1 MILVSLGAGAEAVEK
16 GRLEVVAM
24 PGGTTLFLSGD
35 VMTGR
40 GVDQILGSPSDPGLW
55 EAHVSDARRY
65 VELAEQVS
73 GPIPRP
79 VPAEW
84 IWGDALALLER
95 LQPDVRIIN
104 LETSIT
110 RSDDHWPGKGIHYR
124 MHPDNVASLTVGGID
139 LCVLANNHVLDFGY
153 AGLSETL
160 STLDRAG
167 IATAGAGAD
176 IQVARRPA
184 ILDLGPGG
192 RIVVGAVGTPSSGI
206 PSDWAASSGRPGVS
220 LLDDLSE
227 EAAEELATQVTAS
240 RRPGDVVVCSIH
252 WGSNW
257 GYEVPAE
264 QVRFAHRL
272 VDAGVDVVH
281 GHSSHHPR
289 PIEVYRGRLI
299 LYGCG
304 DLINDYEGI
313 GGREAFRT
321 ELALLYLATL
331 RPHAGD
337 LVDLRMVPVRI
348 RRMRLER
355 ASPKDG
361 RWLRDVLR
369 AISGPS
375 ASGLVVDADGAPGLR
390 PFRGH

>member
-1 MILVSLGAGAEAVEK
+1 MA
-16 GRLEVVAM
+16 
-24 PGGTTLFLSGD
+24 GGTTLFLSGD

-40 GVDQILGSPSDPGLW
+40 GVDQILGRPSDPGLW

-95 LQPDVRIIN
+95 LRPDVRIIN
-104 LETSIT
+104 LETAIT

-240 RRPGDVVVCSIH
+240 RRPGDIVVCSIH

-321 ELALLYLATL
+321 ELALLYLA
-331 RPHAGD
+331 
-337 LVDLRMVPVRI
+337 
-348 RRMRLER
+348 
-355 ASPKDG
+355 
-361 RWLRDVLR
+361 
-369 AISGPS
+369 
-375 ASGLVVDADGAPGLR
+375 
-390 PFRGH
+390 